1 MAEGE
6 TTFMTTTGSAE
17 DEKVRRL
24 ASLKSMQDPEEA
36 AKSGAEVL
44 LGSMMGDA
52 LANVVQEAAAQQEAA
67 AKKKSGGIEEGS
79 EEHWNLVMK
88 KLAPAGYKKSPQWQ
102 KGIID
107 RVIKKMAGRQTKGEG
122 NPLTQGPSSERA
134 TVDLAAIGL
143 PADMAQS
150 LAADEKRMHASLR
163 SMSEASLTKKS
174 GADISTIGMGTTK
187 RRPLETPPTHPHV
200 TPRHARTPLLPHPC
214 C

>member
-17 DEKVRRL
+17 DEKARRL

-88 KLAPAGYKKSPQWQ
+88 KLAPYASHGS
-102 KGIID
+102 
-107 RVIKKMAGRQTKGEG
+107 
-122 NPLTQGPSSERA
+122 NP
-134 TVDLAAIGL
+134 
-143 PADMAQS
+143 S
-150 LAADEKRMHASLR
+150 LA
-163 SMSEASLTKKS
+163 
-174 GADISTIGMGTTK
+174 G
-187 RRPLETPPTHPHV
+187 
-200 TPRHARTPLLPHPC
+200 
-214 C
+214 